1 MPLINQIYSHL
12 QMQSS
17 LNSQSKLSTEVI
29 VDAKAISSVFINLL
43 DKIILVI
50 VSRLF
55 HILGHVKNQNC
66 LKTFQDSCIQFFDLV
81 TFRL

>member
-43 DKIILVI
+43 DKTITSISSI
-50 VSRLF
+50 SY
-55 HILGHVKNQNC
+55 ILGHVRNQNC